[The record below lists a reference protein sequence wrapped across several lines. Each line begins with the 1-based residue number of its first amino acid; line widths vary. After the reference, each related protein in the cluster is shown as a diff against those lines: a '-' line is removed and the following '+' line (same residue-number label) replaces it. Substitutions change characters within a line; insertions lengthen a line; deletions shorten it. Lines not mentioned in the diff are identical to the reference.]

1 MTEYVDITAP
11 GLMQEAKR
19 QLDAGQRLVQVH
31 CARPGDFEIIY
42 SFDGPAGFKHLRVL
56 HKDEKEP
63 IPSISDL
70 FPAAFLYENEV
81 SELFG
86 LVIEGI
92 SIDYKGRLY
101 ASSKRAPF
109 LMNGT
114 CAVEVGPA
122 PSAAKETNNG

>member
-1 MTEYVDITAP
+1 MTEYVDITASE
-11 GLMQEAKR
+11 LMREAKR
-19 QLDAGQRLVQVH
+19 QRDAGQRLVQVH
-31 CARPGDFEIIY
+31 CARPADFEVIY
-42 SFDGPAGFKHLRVL
+42 SFDGPAGFRHLRVV
-56 HKDEKEP
+56 HADAAAP

-81 SELFG
+81 CELFG
-86 LVIEGI
+86 LKIEGI